1 MQEEYANYLLIAVV
15 VLLLALSLLFSY
27 LQML

>member
-27 LQML
+27 LQTL